1 MNEWDFN
8 DRIYKPYYKEH
19 VGSSTKTSKTMYDET
34 GMETSNPSLAKTVKY
49 IVKVNKRKNDASFAG
64 L

>member
-8 DRIYKPYYKEH
+8 HRIYKPYYEKH